1 MAIHFSGLKD
11 RQQKLRFIRENAG
24 KIRGKVKMSEL
35 FNPAFMRNHTR
46 LSDVR
51 EFFDNSGFKVATKAD
66 MRAIPDDIWDKYT
79 ARVSHFST
87 WRDMLCTATVEYI
100 QSRLAR
106 C

>member
-1 MAIHFSGLKD
+1 MPIKFSGVSD

-35 FNPAFMRNHTR
+35 FNPAFMRSHTR

-51 EFFDNSGFKVATKAD
+51 EFFDNSGFKVSTKAD
-66 MRAIPDDIWDKYT
+66 MRAIPDDLWDKYI

-100 QSRLAR
+100 QSRQAQ

>member
-1 MAIHFSGLKD
+1 MAVHFSGLND

-24 KIRGKVKMSEL
+24 KIRGKVKLSEL
-35 FNPAFMRNHTR
+35 FNPTFMRNHTR

-66 MRAIPDDIWDKYT
+66 MRALPDDTWNRYISS
-79 ARVSHFST
+79 VSDFSS
-87 WRDMLCTATVEYI
+87 WRDMLCAATAEYI
-100 QSRLAR
+100 KSRLAR